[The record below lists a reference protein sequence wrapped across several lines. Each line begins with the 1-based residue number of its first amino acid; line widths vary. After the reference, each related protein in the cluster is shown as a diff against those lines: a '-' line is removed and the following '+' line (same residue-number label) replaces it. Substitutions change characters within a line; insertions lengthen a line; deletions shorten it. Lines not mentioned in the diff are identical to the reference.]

1 MDKIHH
7 LFLGFGVGIF
17 LITVG
22 FIFSA
27 EKEPEYKINLL
38 NQTEV
43 EIFSTSTQEKDTIR
57 FEEINNWIEKNEE

>member
-1 MDKIHH
+1 MDKIYHV
-7 LFLGFGVGIF
+7 FLGFGVGIF
-17 LITVG
+17 LMAV
-22 FIFSA
+22 FA